1 MEEGAK
7 PVIQPLRRIPIH
19 YRELLKEHLK
29 EMLEQDVIEGPL
41 QEEEAGTWISNLMIT
56 GKKWDAGDKD
66 NEERRY
72 IRANPDYRPLNEVV
86 YQTHE
91 PIPTVEEL
99 RYKLGGSQSFSK
111 LDMLHCFHQFEIE
124 EKARKLFMFRTPD
137 GLYRYKRLVMGNSPA
152 SSECH
157 RRVRDMV
164 EGCEGVLQIKDDI
177 LVYGREEEHNQR
189 LKKVL
194 ERIEESGCTL
204 RRDKCEFGKSQ
215 VTWFGFTFLE
225 EGMASDLEKSTVI
238 KEWPATK
245 TVKEVK
251 SLLQTLQFNRVYIG
265 AEKPGEMNYPDLTHP
280 LRELTKMK
288 AKFKWME
295 TLEKHFKIIK
305 DRLCSDL
312 VI

>member
-66 NEERRY
+66 NGERRY
-72 IRANPDYRPLNEVV
+72 IRANLDYRPLNEVV

-111 LDMLHCFHQFEIE
+111 LDMLHCFHQFEIV

-137 GLYRYKRLVMGNSPA
+137 GLYRYKRLVMGNSLA

-164 EGCEGVLQIKDDI
+164 
-177 LVYGREEEHNQR
+177 R
-189 LKKVL
+189 L
-194 ERIEESGCTL
+194 
-204 RRDKCEFGKSQ
+204 
-215 VTWFGFTFLE
+215 
-225 EGMASDLEKSTVI
+225 
-238 KEWPATK
+238 
-245 TVKEVK
+245 
-251 SLLQTLQFNRVYIG
+251 
-265 AEKPGEMNYPDLTHP
+265 
-280 LRELTKMK
+280 
-288 AKFKWME
+288 
-295 TLEKHFKIIK
+295 
-305 DRLCSDL
+305 
-312 VI
+312 